1 MFGRF
6 AVCFVALLT
15 VGRVHAAEP
24 NQAAPVVAAAASL
37 AIPDREPVQLEIVSK
52 LPLGPVKENSG
63 IVRSRRHD
71 DLFWMHNDSGDEPRI
86 YPIRRNGE
94 AYRKSRESEIPGV
107 LIGGAINVDWED
119 ITVDDSGNVIV
130 ADLGNNRND
139 RRDMVL
145 YFIPEP
151 SPDASRSTFQRKV
164 FVRYPD
170 QKDFPAP
177 KNDFNFDCEAVFT
190 VGDTVHLL
198 TKHRSDTFVKHY
210 QLENP
215 KADQTNDLTY
225 LEKFDIQ
232 GKAVGADATP
242 DGKRVVVITYKAIW
256 LFERDDAAEP
266 LFGGRIFFAPYESDQ
281 CEAVCFADD
290 NTLLLADEKKGVLM
304 ETSISG
310 LTRLR

>member
-1 MFGRF
+1 MANRVVGSLIGLLI
-6 AVCFVALLT
+6 VGVAA
-15 VGRVHAAEP
+15 AAEP
-24 NQAAPVVAAAASL
+24 ERAAPIAAATASL
-37 AIPDREPVQLEIVSK
+37 AIPDREPVQLEIVSR
-52 LPLGPVKENSG
+52 LPPGPVKENSG

-86 YPIRRNGE
+86 YPIRRSGE
-94 AYRKSRESEIPGV
+94 PYKKSRESETPGV

-119 ITVDDSGNVIV
+119 ITIDESGNVIV
-130 ADLGNNRND
+130 ADLGNNGND
-139 RRDMVL
+139 RRDLVL

-151 SPDASRSTFQRKV
+151 SPNASRSTFQRKV

-170 QKDFPAP
+170 QKTFPAP
-177 KNDFNFDCEAVFT
+177 KEDFNFDCEAVFT

-210 QLENP
+210 QLDNP
-215 KADQTNDLTY
+215 KPDVANDLTY

-232 GKAVGADATP
+232 GQAVGADATP

-266 LFGGRIFFAPYESDQ
+266 LFGGRMFFAPYESDQ

-290 NTLLLADEKKGVLM
+290 NTLLMADEKKGVLM